1 MNRLAALALGFA
13 AIASSAAAEP
23 TRVVVRAHSLD
34 AKFIGTSMGGVEVTL
49 TDPAGKVL
57 AKGLTSGGTGNT
69 DTLVRNPHARGAPLA
84 DASSAAFIATLDL
97 AKPTLVTATA
107 RGPMAKPAS
116 AITVTSSLWVL
127 PGREVGGDGWILSFP
142 GLVVE
147 PTSAPAPGGLQVTA
161 KVSPMCGCPIE
172 PGGLWDAANYAVEA
186 RLLSG
191 ERVVAKAPLAYAG
204 AVGTFGGAISAPAGR
219 YTLQVTAAD
228 AKTPNAG
235 VVEQT
240 VEVR

>member
-1 MNRLAALALGFA
+1 MNRLAALALALA
-13 AIASSAAAEP
+13 ALASSAAAEP

-34 AKFIGTSMGGVEVTL
+34 AKFIGTSMGGVDVTL
-49 TDPAGKVL
+49 TDASGKVL
-57 AKGLTSGGTGNT
+57 AKGLTSGDTGNT
-69 DTLVRNPHARGAPLA
+69 ETLVRNPHARGAPLA
-84 DASSAAFIATLDL
+84 DGASAAFTATLDL

-107 RGPMAKPAS
+107 RGPMGKPAS
-116 AITVTSSLWVL
+116 AITVSSSLWVL

-147 PTSAPAPGGLQVTA
+147 PTAAATPGGLQVTA

-191 ERVVAKAPLAYAG
+191 DRVVAKAPLAYAG
-204 AVGTFGGAISAPAGR
+204 
-219 YTLQVTAAD
+219 
-228 AKTPNAG
+228 
-235 VVEQT
+235 T
-240 VEVR
+240 V